1 MDMSFKNYLVEAYS
15 KAMSAELTSQQLK
28 MIGDHFAKQYNV
40 DVNNS
45 SFEVVSP
52 SKLSRDTDIFVYVS
66 KNGTIYSAMRD
77 GVRYNVEEIGKS
89 FSEQMR
95 TLTEIKK
102 DIKVV
107 FVLKDKV
114 NVKKKIKTH
123 GVDRLPLVSMDIKDK
138 LNKINSQSQEAK
150 KLISELKKYGA
161 KVSYIQYDGRYIE
174 TDFSW
179 KSKFYELYINVRP
192 SSGEKKL
199 QVYMNSTS
207 YMPSVT
213 NVADIDAILKDVQNM
228 KKIVELL
235 EEANLYK
242 ILYRM

>member
-1 MDMSFKNYLVEAYS
+1 MRRNNASQSENHELSFWQSYSDMMA
-15 KAMSAELTSQQLK
+15 AMLL
-28 MIGDHFAKQYNV
+28 
-40 DVNNS
+40 
-45 SFEVVSP
+45 
-52 SKLSRDTDIFVYVS
+52 
-66 KNGTIYSAMRD
+66 
-77 GVRYNVEEIGKS
+77 
-89 FSEQMR
+89 
-95 TLTEIKK
+95 
-102 DIKVV
+102 V
-107 FVLKDKV
+107 FVLVLSGTLLQTQKV
-114 NVKKKIKTH
+114 FEEKQKELNAQEELIEQQQ
-123 GVDRLPLVSMDIKDK
+123 DK

-174 TDFSW
+174 TDFTW

-235 EEANLYK
+235 EETNLYK